1 MFFSETDLSDFIEE
15 NDVKFIRMTF
25 CDTFGNMKNIAIMPR
40 ELHRAI
46 TDGIPFNATGLLEAS
61 HQNLLLKPDTSTLSI
76 LPWRP
81 QSGRVVR
88 FFCKLYHMDGT
99 PYEGD
104 LRRNLRETMKSLQKQ
119 GYQCEMG
126 TRCEFYLFET
136 DMAGKPTRIP
146 CDQGGY
152 LDVAPL
158 DKCENTR
165 REICLS
171 LEEMGLNPTT
181 SCHKHGPG
189 QNEIDFA
196 CSNPLTAADSEYGKR
211 LEKLTGHIKEVDG
224 LKVNFGVYEVVDV
237 NAFACGDGSVR
248 ICAGLMDIMT
258 DDEVMAVV
266 GHEIGH
272 VIHTD
277 SKDAMKS
284 AYLRSAVKNAA
295 GAASSTV
302 SKLTDSEL
310 GAMAEALAGAQYSQK
325 QESEAD
331 DYGFEFSIK
340 HNIDPYAMY
349 NALNKL
355 LELSAEA
362 PKESK
367 FQKMFSSH
375 PDTAKRVAR
384 AKEKAD
390 NYTKNK

>member
-1 MFFSETDLSDFIEE
+1 MKKQILIFTAVVCGMTCTTTAYAQFKIGGKKINVGKVVQAGTDAAKAITLSDADIAAMSREY
-15 NDVKFIRMTF
+15 MQWM
-25 CDTFGNMKNIAIMPR
+25 DTHNP
-40 ELHRAI
+40 L
-46 TDGIPFNATGLLEAS
+46 T
-61 HQNLLLKPDTSTLSI
+61 KPDT
-76 LPWRP
+76 
-81 QSGRVVR
+81 
-88 FFCKLYHMDGT
+88 
-99 PYEGD
+99 
-104 LRRNLRETMKSLQKQ
+104 
-119 GYQCEMG
+119 
-126 TRCEFYLFET
+126 
-136 DMAGKPTRIP
+136 
-146 CDQGGY
+146 
-152 LDVAPL
+152 
-158 DKCENTR
+158 
-165 REICLS
+165 
-171 LEEMGLNPTT
+171 
-181 SCHKHGPG
+181 
-189 QNEIDFA
+189 
-196 CSNPLTAADSEYGKR
+196 EYGKR

-284 AYLRSAVKNAA
+284 VKNAA

-325 QESEAD
+325 QETEAD

-340 HNIDPYAMY
+340 HNLDPYAMY

-355 LELSAEA
+355 LELSADA

-390 NYTKNK
+390 EYMKNKQ

>member
-1 MFFSETDLSDFIEE
+1 MKKQILIFTAVVCGMTCTTTAYAQFKIGGKKINVGKVVQAGTDAAKAITLSDADIAAMSREY
-15 NDVKFIRMTF
+15 MQWM
-25 CDTFGNMKNIAIMPR
+25 DTHNP
-40 ELHRAI
+40 L
-46 TDGIPFNATGLLEAS
+46 T
-61 HQNLLLKPDTSTLSI
+61 KPDT
-76 LPWRP
+76 
-81 QSGRVVR
+81 
-88 FFCKLYHMDGT
+88 
-99 PYEGD
+99 
-104 LRRNLRETMKSLQKQ
+104 
-119 GYQCEMG
+119 
-126 TRCEFYLFET
+126 
-136 DMAGKPTRIP
+136 
-146 CDQGGY
+146 
-152 LDVAPL
+152 
-158 DKCENTR
+158 
-165 REICLS
+165 
-171 LEEMGLNPTT
+171 
-181 SCHKHGPG
+181 
-189 QNEIDFA
+189 
-196 CSNPLTAADSEYGKR
+196 EYGKR

-325 QESEAD
+325 
-331 DYGFEFSIK
+331 
-340 HNIDPYAMY
+340 HNLDPYAMY

-355 LELSAEA
+355 LELSADA

-390 NYTKNK
+390 EYMKNKQ

>member
-1 MFFSETDLSDFIEE
+1 MKKLIYIIIVVFFSS
-15 NDVKFIRMTF
+15 
-25 CDTFGNMKNIAIMPR
+25 
-40 ELHRAI
+40 
-46 TDGIPFNATGLLEAS
+46 
-61 HQNLLLKPDTSTLSI
+61 
-76 LPWRP
+76 
-81 QSGRVVR
+81 
-88 FFCKLYHMDGT
+88 
-99 PYEGD
+99 
-104 LRRNLRETMKSLQKQ
+104 
-119 GYQCEMG
+119 
-126 TRCEFYLFET
+126 
-136 DMAGKPTRIP
+136 
-146 CDQGGY
+146 
-152 LDVAPL
+152 
-158 DKCENTR
+158 CENF
-165 REICLS
+165 
-171 LEEMGLNPTT
+171 LEESSQDLIIPKTVKDYSEFLFGEGYIRDNT
-181 SCHKHGPG
+181 SIHTY
-189 QNEIDFA
+189 
-196 CSNPLTAADSEYGKR
+196 L
-211 LEKLTGHIKEVDG
+211 
-224 LKVNFGVYEVVDV
+224 
-237 NAFACGDGSVR
+237 
-248 ICAGLMDIMT
+248 DIMT

-325 QESEAD
+325 QETEAD

-340 HNIDPYAMY
+340 HNLDPYAMY

-355 LELSAEA
+355 LELSADA

-390 NYTKNK
+390 EYMKNKQ

>member
-1 MFFSETDLSDFIEE
+1 MKKQILIFTAVVCGMTCTTTAYAQFKIGGKKINVGKVVQAGTDAAKAITLSDA
-15 NDVKFIRMTF
+15 D
-25 CDTFGNMKNIAIMPR
+25 IAAMSR
-40 ELHRAI
+40 EYMQWM
-46 TDGIPFNATGLLEAS
+46 D
-61 HQNLLLKPDTSTLSI
+61 KPDT
-76 LPWRP
+76 
-81 QSGRVVR
+81 
-88 FFCKLYHMDGT
+88 
-99 PYEGD
+99 
-104 LRRNLRETMKSLQKQ
+104 
-119 GYQCEMG
+119 
-126 TRCEFYLFET
+126 
-136 DMAGKPTRIP
+136 
-146 CDQGGY
+146 
-152 LDVAPL
+152 
-158 DKCENTR
+158 
-165 REICLS
+165 
-171 LEEMGLNPTT
+171 
-181 SCHKHGPG
+181 
-189 QNEIDFA
+189 
-196 CSNPLTAADSEYGKR
+196 EYGKR

-325 QESEAD
+325 QETEAD

-340 HNIDPYAMY
+340 HNLDPYAMY

-355 LELSAEA
+355 LELSADA

-390 NYTKNK
+390 EYMKNKQ

>member
-1 MFFSETDLSDFIEE
+1 MAVTMPAMAQFNVKALKGAAKAVKAVTLTDAQMAEYVKEYIDWMDTHNQVCADDNEYTIRLKKLTEGLT
-15 NDVKFIRMTF
+15 DV
-25 CDTFGNMKNIAIMPR
+25 
-40 ELHRAI
+40 E
-46 TDGIPFNATGLLEAS
+46 GIP
-61 HQNLLLKPDTSTLSI
+61 
-76 LPWRP
+76 
-81 QSGRVVR
+81 
-88 FFCKLYHMDGT
+88 
-99 PYEGD
+99 
-104 LRRNLRETMKSLQKQ
+104 
-119 GYQCEMG
+119 
-126 TRCEFYLFET
+126 
-136 DMAGKPTRIP
+136 
-146 CDQGGY
+146 
-152 LDVAPL
+152 
-158 DKCENTR
+158 
-165 REICLS
+165 
-171 LEEMGLNPTT
+171 LN
-181 SCHKHGPG
+181 
-189 QNEIDFA
+189 F
-196 CSNPLTAADSEYGKR
+196 
-211 LEKLTGHIKEVDG
+211 
-224 LKVNFGVYEVVDV
+224 KVYYVIDV
-237 NAFACGDGSVR
+237 NAFACADGSVR
-248 ICAGLMDIMT
+248 IFSSLMDIMT

-325 QESEAD
+325 QETEAD

-340 HNIDPYAMY
+340 HNLDPYAMY

-355 LELSAEA
+355 LELSADA

-390 NYTKNK
+390 EYMKNKQ